1 MDEKPYEIRK
11 WANHCIFCIPA
22 LQQSFCLESFLTN
35 LSLFPAADLLEG
47 ICFLSKILIPQK
59 IFPFI

>member
-1 MDEKPYEIRK
+1 MGK
-11 WANHCIFCIPA
+11 FCILCVPA

-35 LSLFPAADLLEG
+35 LSLLPTADVLKG
-47 ICFLSKILIPQK
+47 ICIVSKILIPLK